1 MKKRGITLALF
12 LCVLLAGCGGENV
25 SSYTEEEEEYLESF
39 DETDDESPFE
49 DNDGIRM
56 SSGEALY
63 VGDNHIYNLG
73 NENGHMVITMY
84 DENVEYIGSWDV
96 PFIDELTGR
105 VNEWMV
111 YDKQLIIA
119 SENYIFQYELGSD
132 DNYTIIT
139 DEAVIDNDIK
149 LVCSGDSLYF
159 VEFTFDVVSGKDNA
173 YLYSYNLLSGEKIGV
188 VYIGE
193 YDDNENLELGEV
205 YYADRFGNILV
216 KFHSTTGFSKGVVV
230 VDMYSGTI
238 IQDTIWL
245 SEEDEYDYSENL
257 TGFMEERGNY
267 HESGTEFDGGTLYYV
282 NGYEADK
289 YGCQP
294 GLYCLEGNDYS
305 EEELYEENAIN
316 NEAMRFVF
324 RNVIVKGVTKN
335 GKVIFWDDSLYL
347 LDIMTGEVEELDI
360 DY

>member
-1 MKKRGITLALF
+1 
-12 LCVLLAGCGGENV
+12 
-25 SSYTEEEEEYLESF
+25 
-39 DETDDESPFE
+39 
-49 DNDGIRM
+49 
-56 SSGEALY
+56 
-63 VGDNHIYNLG
+63 
-73 NENGHMVITMY
+73 
-84 DENVEYIGSWDV
+84 
-96 PFIDELTGR
+96 
-105 VNEWMV
+105 MV

-139 DEAVIDNDIK
+139 DEAVIDNDLK

-159 VEFTFDVVSGKDNA
+159 VEFSFDVASGK
-173 YLYSYNLLSGEKIGV
+173 LYSYNLLSGEKIGV

-205 YYADRFGNILV
+205 YYVDRFGNILV
-216 KFHSTTGFSKGVVV
+216 KFVSTTGVFV
-230 VDMYSGTI
+230 VDLYSGTI

-245 SEEDEYDYSENL
+245 SKEDEYDYSENYN
-257 TGFMEERGNY
+257 GFMEERGNY

-282 NGYEADK
+282 NGYDADK

-305 EEELYEENAIN
+305 EELYEENAIN
-316 NEAMRFVF
+316 NEAVRFVF
-324 RNVIVKGVTKN
+324 RNVNVKGVMKN
-335 GKVIFWDDSLYL
+335 GKVIFWDNSLYL
-347 LDIMTGEVEELDI
+347 LDIMTGEVEEMDI